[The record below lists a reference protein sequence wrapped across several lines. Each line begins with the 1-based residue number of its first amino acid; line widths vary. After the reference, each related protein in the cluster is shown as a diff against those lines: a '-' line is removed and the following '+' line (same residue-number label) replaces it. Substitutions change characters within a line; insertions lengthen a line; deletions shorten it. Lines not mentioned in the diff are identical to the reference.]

1 MKLNKLLITSILI
14 LSAAIIFGSV
24 WIGNAIKSTN
34 KESDSKVGNEAQEL
48 ESQVVS
54 FNISDKA
61 LLTEQEVAQYL
72 GIPQDKLNIILQKE
86 KIERQKLS
94 SYDTYRY
101 MPYIEIDDEK
111 YFLKNEVDEWLQYHS
126 SNRSKFDT

>member
-34 KESDSKVGNEAQEL
+34 KDSDSKVAQEL

-54 FNISDKA
+54 LNISDKA

-101 MPYIEIDDEK
+101 MPYIEIDSEI

-126 SNRSKFDT
+126 SNRSKFNT

>member
-1 MKLNKLLITSILI
+1 MKINKLLITSILI

-34 KESDSKVGNEAQEL
+34 KECDSKVGDEEQEL
-48 ESQVVS
+48 KSQIVRW
-54 FNISDKA
+54 NTSDKA
-61 LLTEQEVAQYL
+61 LLTEQEAAQYL
-72 GIPQDKLNIILQKE
+72 SIPQDKLNIILERE
-86 KIERQKLS
+86 KIERQKMS

-111 YFLKNEVDEWLQYHS
+111 YFLKNDVDEWVQYHS
-126 SNRSKFDT
+126 SMRSEFNT

>member
-34 KESDSKVGNEAQEL
+34 KDSDSKVAQEL

-54 FNISDKA
+54 LNISDKA

-111 YFLKNEVDEWLQYHS
+111 YFLKSEVDEWLQYHS
-126 SNRSKFDT
+126 SNRSKFNT